1 MGLVLLGVCLPAA
14 SLVKAQPMHAL
25 VFLLARV
32 GHAVADTT
40 CAAPT
45 LTLTLTL
52 TLT

>member
-14 SLVKAQPMHAL
+14 SLVKAQPTHAL